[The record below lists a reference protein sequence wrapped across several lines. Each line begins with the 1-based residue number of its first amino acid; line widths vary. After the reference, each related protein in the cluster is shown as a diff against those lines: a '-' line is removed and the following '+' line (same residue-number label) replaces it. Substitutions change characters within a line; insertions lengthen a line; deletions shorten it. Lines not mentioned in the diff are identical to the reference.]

1 MQKFSD
7 DSIIWDFAASLAPA
21 YVVEPGE
28 VFGVKTADALH
39 GQVREGMTQKPAI
52 QRANPATGPIA
63 IQGVQ
68 PGQTLAVDILGID
81 LVGSGYLTFGG
92 RPRFFKQQGGVIH
105 FAPGV
110 IMDIAP
116 MIGTIGVVPATGS
129 ISTHIPGDHGGNMD
143 TRDVARGATLYLT
156 AQVDGGLLALGDVH
170 ALQGDGET
178 SGQGIETEAEVTLRV
193 RVLDAGLSARPYIY
207 KDNALMVIVSAESL
221 DIAAKQAVEEAAQ
234 LIQRHSELGYDEAR
248 MLLSLIGDLRVG
260 QIVNPWKTM
269 RMSFPLAAV
278 PWRVPLPL

>member
-1 MQKFSD
+1 MQTFSD
-7 DSIIWDFAASLAPA
+7 DYIIWEFEAGLVPA
-21 YVVEPGE
+21 FTIEAGE
-28 VFGVKTADALH
+28 VCCVKTADALH
-39 GQVREGMTQKPAI
+39 GQVQEGMTQKPTI
-52 QRANPATGPIA
+52 LRANPATGPIA
-63 IQGVQ
+63 VQGVR
-68 PGQTLAVDILGID
+68 PGQVLAIDILEID

-92 RPRFFKQQGGVIH
+92 RPRFYKQQGGMIN

-110 IMDIAP
+110 TMKIAP
-116 MIGTIGVVPATGS
+116 MIGTIGVVPETGS

-143 TRDVARGATLYLT
+143 TRDVAPGATLYLT

-178 SGQGIETEAEVTLRV
+178 SGQGIETAAQVTLRV
-193 RVLDAGLSARPYIY
+193 RVLNQGLTTRPYLY
-207 KDNALMVIVSAESL
+207 KDDALMVIVSAETL

-234 LIQRHSELGYDEAR
+234 LINRHSRLSYDEAR

-269 RMSFPLAAV
+269 RMSFPLTAV
-278 PWRVPLPL
+278 PWNEPLPL